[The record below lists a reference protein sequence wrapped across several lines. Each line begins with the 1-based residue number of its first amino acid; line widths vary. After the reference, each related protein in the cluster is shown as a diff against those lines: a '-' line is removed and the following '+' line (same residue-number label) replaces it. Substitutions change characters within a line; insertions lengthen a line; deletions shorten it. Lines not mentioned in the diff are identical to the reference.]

1 MSTPRIQVIIISA
14 YHRFRAEYGATPN
27 TLLVS
32 SNAEMDLNA
41 RGIKI
46 GGTFM
51 GMQIVSAEIKEDAAV
66 ALILKAN
73 D

>member
-1 MSTPRIQVIIISA
+1 MSTPRIQVIVIAA
-14 YHRFRAEYGATPN
+14 YHRFRSEHGLEPN

-32 SNAEMDLNA
+32 SNAEMDFNA

-46 GGTFM
+46 GDTFM
-51 GMQIVSAEIKEDAAV
+51 GMRVISAEIREDAAV